1 MGAKFGKPQGTP
13 GELLGE
19 DALVQYRM
27 GHLNMLQGVIGRMA
41 GYSSSV
47 KNFTVTIAAASL
59 ALAFDKSTGMP
70 LWIAV
75 GAILLL
81 GALDTYY
88 LAMEKGFRATYERVA
103 DAPLSEATDL
113 RIAPDSVK
121 LVSAARSVSVWPFYL
136 VQLAVAGWL
145 LWQGV
150 GK

>member
-1 MGAKFGKPQGTP
+1 MSATTGDPQGTP
-13 GELLGE
+13 GEPLGE
-19 DALVQYRM
+19 DALVQFRL

-47 KNFTVTIAAASL
+47 KNFAVTIAAASL
-59 ALAFDKSTGMP
+59 ALAFDKSTDTP

-75 GAILLL
+75 GAVLLL

-88 LAMEKGFRATYERVA
+88 LAMEKGFRATYDRVA
-103 DAPLSEATDL
+103 SAPLSEARDL
-113 RIAPDSVK
+113 RIAPDSVS
-121 LVSAARSVSVWPFYL
+121 LVTAARSVSVWPFYL